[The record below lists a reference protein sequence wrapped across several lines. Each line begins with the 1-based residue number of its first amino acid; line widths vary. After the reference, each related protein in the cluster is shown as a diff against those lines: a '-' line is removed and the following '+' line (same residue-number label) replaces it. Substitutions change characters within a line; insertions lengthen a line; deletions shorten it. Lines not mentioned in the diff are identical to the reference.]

1 MKTHT
6 NKFKQEIKSYG
17 RQIDSIITYELN
29 GETIELGKE
38 ELNSITPTYQS
49 NILKSCMKQLDLDSN
64 VDIPLGTILSYQF
77 GLKVDGEYECL
88 NYGNY
93 VVYKSEKQE
102 DTDSYKI
109 TCYDKMLYSMKDY
122 ENMNITY
129 PITIRN
135 YINTI
140 CNYLGLT
147 FKNASDTFA
156 NYDKQIQNEL
166 YLDTDGNSLGYTFR
180 DVFDELAQ
188 VTASTIC
195 INEDDDELEI
205 RYINDTEDVITEEY
219 FKDINVNFGEK
230 YGKVNSIVLSR
241 ASESDNVYLRDE
253 ESVAENGLCE
263 IKIKNNQ
270 IMNFNDRSTYLPDIL
285 EVLDGLEYYL
295 NDFSS
300 TGIVYYNLCDRYTI
314 SIKGN
319 NYSCIMFNDE
329 VNITQGLEENIHTDL
344 MEQSETD
351 YTKADKTDRLIN
363 SVNLIV
369 DKQNAEIRAIAER
382 VADVS
387 NTISGNGSITLE
399 NAHEGILHYLE
410 IEGDLHLL
418 YPSND
423 LFPSDDLYIRDF
435 NLIVDDNVYHLDID
449 YLRYRS
455 ESLKDTYIYED
466 GTQRIIRRVAGI
478 GGNPLTLP
486 AEEREDIEIRI
497 KENSTIYLESFS
509 NAKFKCIYLL
519 QNQYTDYFAT
529 QVELSS
535 EIRQTAEEINLEVSK
550 KVGDDEII
558 SRINQSAEQIQINA
572 DKISIEGKAVNFTT
586 NITDTKGKYT
596 QEDIDRIEQ
605 ILNGL
610 VYATEEDYEKYD
622 TNVDGTINSADLL
635 RVVRAVNGDGYI
647 YNDGIFRINPYSS
660 KAPVKVAR
668 VIDGEEVKGS
678 YLNFYGGYFPTSR
691 TNKNIIEPSATETR
705 RTDFTTIID
714 HSTLQSVNK
723 YGNGVILGSS
733 VQKETDLYN
742 FSYLFIGN
750 PQVTIME
757 SVSDDTARIFLNNKV
772 TQTTITND
780 GITTPVVTQTSLEKD
795 KKDFEEFNKGLET
808 LKKIDIYKY
817 HLKNEDDTKK
827 KHIGFVIGEDY
838 NYSDEV
844 TSNDNDGVD
853 IYSFVSV
860 CCQAIK
866 EQQIQIEELKE
877 EIKLLKGER

>member
-6 NKFKQEIKSYG
+6 NKFKEQIKSYG
-17 RQIDSIITYELN
+17 KQIDSIITYDLD
-29 GETIELGKE
+29 GEIIELGTE
-38 ELNSITPTYQS
+38 ELNSVTPTYQS

-64 VDIPLGTILSYQF
+64 VDIPLGTILNYQF
-77 GLKVDGEYECL
+77 GLKVDGEYEYL

-93 VVYKSEKQE
+93 IVYKSEKQE

-109 TCYDKMLYSMKDY
+109 TCYDKMLFSMIDY

-147 FKNASDTFA
+147 FKNINDEFA

-205 RYINDTEDVITEEY
+205 RYINDTGDTINEEY

-253 ESVAENGLCE
+253 ESVALNGLCE

-300 TGIVYYNLCDRYTI
+300 TGILYYNLCDRYTV

-319 NYSCIMFNDE
+319 TYSCIMFNDE
-329 VNITQGLEENIHTDL
+329 INITQGLQENIHTDL
-344 MEQSETD
+344 LEQSETD

-363 SVNLIV
+363 SVYLIV

-387 NTISGNGSITLE
+387 ETITGNGSVTLE

-410 IEGDLHLL
+410 IEGNLHLL
-418 YPSND
+418 YPA
-423 LFPSDDLYIRDF
+423 DDLYPANDLYPRDF
-435 NLIVDDNVYHLDID
+435 NLIVDDEVYHLDIN
-449 YLRYRS
+449 YLNYTS
-455 ESLKDTYIYED
+455 ERIKDTYIYED
-466 GTQRIIRRVAGI
+466 GTQKIIRRVAGI

-486 AEEREDIEIRI
+486 AEEREDIEIRV
-497 KENSTIYLESFS
+497 KEDSIIYLESFS
-509 NAKFKCIYLL
+509 NAKFKCTYLL
-519 QNQYTDYFAT
+519 ENQYTNYFAT
-529 QVELSS
+529 QVD
-535 EIRQTAEEINLEVSK
+535 TKAEINVVSNRIEQA
-550 KVGDDEII
+550 VSQVTDENGEITSASII
-558 SRINQSAEQIQINA
+558 LAINRDESLAEIQA
-572 DKISIEGKAVNFTT
+572 DKIN
-586 NITDTKGKYT
+586 
-596 QEDIDRIEQ
+596 
-605 ILNGL
+605 LNGVVTANENFKIL
-610 VYATEEDYEKYD
+610 EDGSMETKDASITGGNLTLYD
-622 TNVDGTINSADLL
+622 PLASDERASLILQKSGADYYTYLKSMEFFMQSPNKLIAFYVLDGTQLAQMIMKSGLNNNYPQGEIQNN
-635 RVVRAVNGDGYI
+635 VTN
-647 YNDGIFRINPYSS
+647 YSS
-660 KAPVKVAR
+660 SISIKQYTSS
-668 VIDGEEVKGS
+668 EENSTININTIQGMSIITLSVTNS
-678 YLNFYGGYFPTSR
+678 SSTSIS
-691 TNKNIIEPSATETR
+691 N
-705 RTDFTTIID
+705 
-714 HSTLQSVNK
+714 Q
-723 YGNGVILGSS
+723 
-733 VQKETDLYN
+733 
-742 FSYLFIGN
+742 
-750 PQVTIME
+750 
-757 SVSDDTARIFLNNKV
+757 
-772 TQTTITND
+772 

-795 KKDFEEFNKGLET
+795 KKDFEKFNKGLET

-817 HLKNEDDTKK
+817 HLKNEKESDK
-827 KHIGFVIGEDY
+827 KHTGFVIGKDY
-838 NYSDEV
+838 NYSEEV
-844 TSNDNDGVD
+844 TSKENDGVD

-866 EQQIQIEELKE
+866 EQQAQIEELKN
-877 EIKLLKGER
+877 EISNLKGGK

>member
-6 NKFKQEIKSYG
+6 NKFKNEIKAYG
-17 RQIDSIITYELN
+17 KQIDSIITYNLD
-29 GETIELGKE
+29 GETIELGTE
-38 ELNSITPTYQS
+38 ELNSITPTYQG
-49 NILKSCMKQLDLDSN
+49 NILKSCMKELDLDSN
-64 VDIPLGTILSYQF
+64 VDIPLGTILNYQF
-77 GLKVDGEYECL
+77 GLKVDGEYEYL
-88 NYGNY
+88 DYGNY
-93 VVYKSEKQE
+93 IIYKSEKQE

-205 RYINDTEDVITEEY
+205 RYINDTGDTINEEY

-253 ESVAENGLCE
+253 ESVAEDGLCE

-300 TGIVYYNLCDRYTI
+300 TGILYYNLCDRYTI
-314 SIKGN
+314 TIKGN

-369 DKQNAEIRAIAER
+369 DKQNAEIQAIAER

-418 YPSND
+418 YPSDN

-435 NLIVDDNVYHLDID
+435 NLIVDEDVYHLDID
-449 YLRYRS
+449 YLRYTS
-455 ESLKDTYIYED
+455 EAIKDTYIYED
-466 GTQRIIRRVAGI
+466 GTQRIVRRVTGL

-486 AEEREDIEIRI
+486 AEEREDIEIRV
-497 KENSTIYLESFS
+497 KSDSTIYLESFS

-519 QNQYTDYFAT
+519 ENQYTDYFAT
-529 QVELSS
+529 QVD
-535 EIRQTAEEINLEVSK
+535 TKAEINVVSNKIEEVVSQ
-550 KVGDDEII
+550 VADDDGNVTSASII
-558 SRINQSAEQIQINA
+558 LAINKDESSAEINA
-572 DKISIEGKAVNFTT
+572 DKISLEGKKINLTSDNIEINSDNFKVDENGNMECNSA
-586 NITDTKGKYT
+586 NITGGNINLTDNINGNPKITISNSGNELINTIYRSTGIIMYNELNEYPVINLSSSSTTTSIVINDWMT
-596 QEDIDRIEQ
+596 QKF
-605 ILNGL
+605 
-610 VYATEEDYEKYD
+610 V
-622 TNVDGTINSADLL
+622 TIRSNSLTL
-635 RVVRAVNGDGYI
+635 RDAI
-647 YNDGIFRINPYSS
+647 NDKS
-660 KAPVKVAR
+660 
-668 VIDGEEVKGS
+668 
-678 YLNFYGGYFPTSR
+678 
-691 TNKNIIEPSATETR
+691 
-705 RTDFTTIID
+705 TII
-714 HSTLQSVNK
+714 
-723 YGNGVILGSS
+723 
-733 VQKETDLYN
+733 
-742 FSYLFIGN
+742 
-750 PQVTIME
+750 
-757 SVSDDTARIFLNNKV
+757 TA
-772 TQTTITND
+772 D

-795 KKDFEEFNKGLET
+795 KKDFEKFNKGLET

-817 HLKNEDDTKK
+817 HLKNEDITKK

-860 CCQAIK
+860 CCEAIK
-866 EQQIQIEELKE
+866 EQQVQIEELKK
-877 EIKLLKGER
+877 EISKLKGEK